1 MSDETTKAPKIP
13 NVKPEV
19 DPADAFKRV
28 EADEIIDPPKPPK
41 PPKKNKN
48 ASPPREPKP
57 EAIRDE
63 DEISMDPLDAA
74 EEIVGLCDNLFMA
87 VSAIRGYEGMLI
99 ETSPGKTMPLLDVVK
114 ADEVKKARL
123 RKALAR
129 LMQSAG
135 TKMSPAAAL
144 GLGVFTCY
152 GAPIIAMEMARASA
166 KKGG

>member
-1 MSDETTKAPKIP
+1 MSDESKAPKIP
-13 NVKPEV
+13 NVKPEA

-41 PPKKNKN
+41 ASKKKAN
-48 ASPPREPKP
+48 AAPPREPKP

-63 DEISMDPLDAA
+63 EEISMDPLDAA
-74 EEIVGLCDNLFMA
+74 EEIIGLCDNLFMA

-99 ETSPGKTMPLLDVVK
+99 EVAPGRTMPLLDVVK
-114 ADEVKKARL
+114 ADEIKKARL

-135 TKMSPAAAL
+135 TKMSPAAAW
-144 GLGVFTCY
+144 GLGMFTCY